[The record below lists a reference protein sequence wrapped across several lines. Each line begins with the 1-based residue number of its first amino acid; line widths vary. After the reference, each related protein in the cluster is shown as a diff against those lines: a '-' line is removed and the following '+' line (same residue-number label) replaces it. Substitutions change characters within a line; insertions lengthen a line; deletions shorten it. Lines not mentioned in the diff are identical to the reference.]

1 MYYITLYA
9 SCIALKIICKMS
21 TCFYLKV
28 VQWLFGLD
36 EISEILIFVQSSM
49 VQKIDMPLN
58 KLL

>member
-1 MYYITLYA
+1 
-9 SCIALKIICKMS
+9 MS